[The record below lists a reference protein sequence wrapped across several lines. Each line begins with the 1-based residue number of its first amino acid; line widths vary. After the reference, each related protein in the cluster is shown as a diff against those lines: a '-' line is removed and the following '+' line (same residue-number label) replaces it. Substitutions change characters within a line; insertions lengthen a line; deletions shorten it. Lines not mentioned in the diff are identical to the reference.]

1 MAVSLARQCAPELVI
16 VDADEAIAAEDAG
29 KRVGYVESYR
39 RRSGRLPWET
49 ESALKTVADLDT
61 TDASDR
67 CIGLRGERGDDFN
80 YQNLEDKNLESSP
93 GTIKADATLE
103 PCEGLELER
112 KAACPDQPDA
122 HLVAGYGRVSGPP
135 AWEREKLEHPLE
147 TGVSHDSDE
156 IGRPGSC
163 GEARKLVQAANCSL
177 AAGKGYS
184 GFRTRSL
191 PASAGEPDGHC
202 GGIGRRRPGGVCRR
216 VWPPDLLRSGP
227 VGMPLPLASG
237 EGGSGRSG
245 SGTKLI
251 SWRSR
256 CG

>member
-93 GTIKADATLE
+93 GTIKADVTLE

-122 HLVAGYGRVSGPP
+122 HLVAGYGRVSDPP

-156 IGRPGSC
+156 IGRPGIC
-163 GEARKLVQAANCSL
+163 GEARKLVQAAI
-177 AAGKGYS
+177 AP
-184 GFRTRSL
+184 L
-191 PASAGEPDGHC
+191 PREKDTPVLEH
-202 GGIGRRRPGGVCRR
+202 GRCRH
-216 VWPPDLLRSGP
+216 
-227 VGMPLPLASG
+227 PLASLMAIAMVLDYVVLVECVAG
-237 EGGSGRSG
+237 CGHRLYSDRGPWECPCHWPPAKAVQVARALERS
-245 SGTKLI
+245 
-251 SWRSR
+251 
-256 CG
+256 